1 MKNNNDLFPEN
12 FLWGASTSAYQ
23 VEGAA
28 EKYGKR
34 LSQQDI
40 LNNNPD
46 FADTHITSDHYHR
59 YKEDVALMKE
69 LGLKSYRFSI
79 AWSRIFPEGIGK
91 VNDKGV
97 EFYHNLI
104 DELLKNDITPIPTL
118 YHYDMPMALVEKYH
132 GWIDRQSVEDF
143 AHYAEFVIKEY
154 GKKVKYWL
162 TINEQSIIVQFW
174 TKKCLIPNHYLHD
187 EQIKYQINHHMNL
200 AHAIACKLVHQWV
213 PNGLVGAALGYSAI
227 YPLTSRPEDNL
238 AAQNANDLRNYY
250 FTDIYLKGHYNQ
262 SALIYLKNHGLAP
275 RIEVGDMA
283 LIKEGYSDFLAIN
296 YYCSHAAA
304 AASKNAQRR
313 MDGFNPTGV
322 KGQIDGYEI
331 QPDFYQIHK
340 NPHLETTD
348 WDWAI
353 DPIGLEYLLRDLYS
367 RYQKPLMI
375 TENGFGADDKLESDG
390 SIHDDYRIHY
400 IQQHLNAIKQAMN
413 YGVEVISYNPWSF
426 IDVLS
431 TSNGY
436 KKRYGFVYVNRTDK
450 DIKDLSRYKK
460 DSFYWYQDVIQ
471 TQGKALTK
479 C

>member
-1 MKNNNDLFPEN
+1 MIKNNELFPEN

-28 EKYGKR
+28 ETYGKK
-34 LSQQDI
+34 LSQQDVI
-40 LNNNPD
+40 NNNPG

-59 YKEDVALMKE
+59 YKEDIALMKE

-79 AWSRIFPEGIGK
+79 AWSRIFPDGIGK

-104 DELLKNDITPIPTL
+104 DELLKNGITPIPTL

-132 GWIDRQSVEDF
+132 GWINRQSVADF
-143 AHYAEFVIKEY
+143 AYYAEFVIKEFS
-154 GKKVKYWL
+154 KKVQYWL

-174 TKKCLIPNHYLHD
+174 TKKCLIPEHFLHD

-227 YPLTSRPEDNL
+227 YPLTSKPEDNL

-275 RIEVGDMA
+275 HIEVGDME

-304 AASKNAQRR
+304 AAEKGAQRR
-313 MDGFNPTGV
+313 MDGFNPTGI
-322 KGQIDGYEI
+322 KGQIDGHEI
-331 QPDFYQIHK
+331 QPNFYQIHK
-340 NPHLETTD
+340 NPHLDTTD
-348 WDWAI
+348 WDWAV
-353 DPIGLEYLLRDLYS
+353 DPIGLEYLLRDLYT

-390 SIHDDYRIHY
+390 AIHDDYRINY
-400 IQQHLNAIKQAMN
+400 IQQHINAIKRAMN
-413 YGVEVISYNPWSF
+413 YGVKVISYNPWSF
-426 IDVLS
+426 IDLLS

-460 DSFYWYQDVIQ
+460 DSFYWYQNVIQ
-471 TQGKALTK
+471 TRGGSLKK
-479 C
+479 S

>member
-1 MKNNNDLFPEN
+1 MIKNSALFPEN
-12 FLWGASTSAYQ
+12 FLWGASSSAYQ

-28 EKYGKR
+28 EEYGKK
-34 LSQQDI
+34 LSQQDVI
-40 LNNNPD
+40 NHNPG

-59 YKEDVALMKE
+59 YKEDIALMKE
-69 LGLKSYRFSI
+69 LGLKSYRFSV
-79 AWSRIFPEGIGK
+79 AWSRIFPDGIGK

-104 DELLKNDITPIPTL
+104 DELLKNGITPILTL

-132 GWIDRQSVEDF
+132 GWINRQSVDDF
-143 AHYAEFVIKEY
+143 AYYAEFVIKEFSQ
-154 GKKVKYWL
+154 KVQYWL

-174 TKKCLIPNHYLHD
+174 TKKCLIPEHYLHD

-227 YPLTSRPEDNL
+227 YSLTSKPEDNL

-250 FTDIYLKGHYNQ
+250 FTDIYLKGHYHQ
-262 SALIYLKNHGLAP
+262 SALIYLKNQGLAP
-275 RIEVGDMA
+275 HIEAGDME

-304 AASKNAQRR
+304 AAPKGAQRR

-322 KGQIDGYEI
+322 KGQIDGHEI

-340 NPHLETTD
+340 NPHLDTTD

-353 DPIGLEYLLRDLYS
+353 DPVGLEYLLRDLYT

-390 SIHDDYRIHY
+390 SIHDDYRINY
-400 IQQHLNAIKQAMN
+400 IQQHINAIKRAMD
-413 YGVEVISYNPWSF
+413 YGVKVISYNPWSF
-426 IDVLS
+426 MDLLS

-436 KKRYGFVYVNRTDK
+436 KKRYGFVYVNRTDE

-460 DSFYWYQDVIQ
+460 DSFYWYQNVIQ
-471 TQGKALTK
+471 TQGGSLKK
-479 C
+479 S

>member
-1 MKNNNDLFPEN
+1 MIENNALFPEH

-28 EKYGKR
+28 EEYGKK
-34 LSQQDI
+34 LSQQDVI
-40 LNNNPD
+40 NHQPG

-59 YKEDVALMKE
+59 YKEDIALMKE

-79 AWSRIFPEGIGK
+79 AWSRIFPDGVGE

-97 EFYHNLI
+97 AFYHNLI
-104 DELLKNDITPIPTL
+104 DELLKNGITPILTL

-132 GWIDRQSVEDF
+132 GWINRQSVDDF
-143 AHYAEFVIKEY
+143 AYYAEFVIKEF
-154 GKKVKYWL
+154 GQKVRYWL

-174 TKKCLIPNHYLHD
+174 TKKCLIPEHYLHD

-227 YPLTSRPEDNL
+227 YPLTSKPEDNL

-250 FTDIYLKGHYNQ
+250 FTDIYLKGHYNP
-262 SALIYLKNHGLAP
+262 SAFTYLKNHGLAP
-275 RIEVGDMA
+275 HIEAGDMA

-304 AASKNAQRR
+304 AAPKGAQRR

-322 KGQIDGYEI
+322 KGQIDGHEI
-331 QPDFYQIHK
+331 QPNFYQIHK
-340 NPHLETTD
+340 NPHLDTTD

-353 DPIGLEYLLRDLYS
+353 DPVGLEYLLRDLYT

-390 SIHDDYRIHY
+390 SIHDEYRIHY
-400 IQQHLNAIKQAMN
+400 IQQHINAIKRAMD
-413 YGVEVISYNPWSF
+413 YGVKVISYNPWSF
-426 IDVLS
+426 IDLLS

-460 DSFYWYQDVIQ
+460 DSFYWYQNVIR
-471 TQGKALTK
+471 TQGGSLKK
-479 C
+479 S